1 MVKNISIK
9 FAGTTAGAVAVAV
22 TTAGAE
28 ALAIEC
34 GRTVGAG
41 GGGVTMGDGRV
52 SDGQVLGHWSFG
64 FFGMVDFFPEVRL
77 GLETT
82 MMGEEYVSGEI

>member
-9 FAGTTAGAVAVAV
+9 FAGTTTGVVAVAV
-22 TTAGAE
+22 TTAGAA

-34 GRTVGAG
+34 GRTDIAVRAG
-41 GGGVTMGDGRV
+41 GGGVTLGNGRV
-52 SDGQVLGHWSFG
+52 SDGQVLGHGSFA
-64 FFGMVDFFPEVRL
+64 FFGVVDFFPEVRL

-82 MMGEEYVSGEI
+82 MMGEE